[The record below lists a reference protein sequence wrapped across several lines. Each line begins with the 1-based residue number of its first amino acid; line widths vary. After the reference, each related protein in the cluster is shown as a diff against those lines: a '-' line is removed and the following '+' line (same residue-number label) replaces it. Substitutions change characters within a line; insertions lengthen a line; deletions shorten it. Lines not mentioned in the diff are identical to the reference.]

1 MFFFSLCDIE
11 ENTTK
16 LKKIKVDNEVLDL
29 DCEWEDCSVNLA
41 SVRVSGY
48 APQKSLGALNGGMEG
63 VDPSNI

>member
-1 MFFFSLCDIE
+1 MTTNLEYLGRGIEFLHIYKCFFYSLCDIE

-48 APQKSLGALNGGMEG
+48 AP
-63 VDPSNI
+63 